1 MARMLSHHADRSRPH
16 ERQCGQKL
24 TATTGTILP
33 MATQLE
39 VPAALGATPRDRT
52 RSLARNS
59 VWLGF
64 VVVLAASVMDLL
76 DSTIAQT
83 AAPAI
88 RADLSGSYADLEWI
102 SAAYTLAMSV
112 GLLV

>member
-1 MARMLSHHADRSRPH
+1 MPRNIPAM
-16 ERQCGQKL
+16 
-24 TATTGTILP
+24 T
-33 MATQLE
+33 TQLE
-39 VPAALGATPRDRT
+39 APTALGAPPTSRPVT
-52 RSLARNS
+52 GTTARRGI
-59 VWLGF
+59 WLGF

-88 RADLSGSYADLEWI
+88 RADLSGSYTDLEWI

-112 GLLV
+112 GLLVGGRLGDV